1 MQIAGLMCVQSLYST
16 WKEEKVVLRRLQAL
30 NMVCMDIGIEIY
42 TYFKNVVLTAQHV
55 YLFPFS
61 LLSQ

>member
-30 NMVCMDIGIEIY
+30 NMVCMDTEVKMFVR
-42 TYFKNVVLTAQHV
+42 FKNVILTA
-55 YLFPFS
+55 
-61 LLSQ
+61 